1 MTEVKDALA
10 WAVKELESN
19 NPDCRIDTEVLLAH
33 VLMKSRTYLYTYPE
47 ASLSQAQENTFRQ
60 LIRQRAKGCPI
71 AYLTGFREFWSLPLK
86 VSEDT
91 LIPRPETELLVEIT
105 LRLLADKKN
114 ACILDLGTGS
124 GAVALAIAKE
134 KPNWSV
140 LACDYSESAL
150 KIAEENAARLGIS
163 NVRFYHSNWFAAIS
177 DPLSFDAIVSNPPYI
192 ASDDPHLQQ
201 GDIRFEPSSALVSG
215 DKGLDALKLIIQQ
228 SVARLEPKGLL
239 LVEHGYDQQFAV
251 QSMFTDHGYDQ
262 IQCWQD
268 WQGNDRVS
276 GGRRI
281 IS

>member
-105 LRLLADKKN
+105 LRLLADK
-114 ACILDLGTGS
+114 
-124 GAVALAIAKE
+124 
-134 KPNWSV
+134 
-140 LACDYSESAL
+140 
-150 KIAEENAARLGIS
+150 
-163 NVRFYHSNWFAAIS
+163 
-177 DPLSFDAIVSNPPYI
+177 
-192 ASDDPHLQQ
+192 
-201 GDIRFEPSSALVSG
+201 
-215 DKGLDALKLIIQQ
+215 
-228 SVARLEPKGLL
+228 
-239 LVEHGYDQQFAV
+239 
-251 QSMFTDHGYDQ
+251 
-262 IQCWQD
+262 
-268 WQGNDRVS
+268 
-276 GGRRI
+276 
-281 IS
+281 